1 MAKRSYDDFEPQ
13 SDADNIASIEAL
25 PVAHF
30 TSSKPSSSKIL
41 QLDPESPSSS
51 GEAPTTTE
59 MKCSLAPHKEILSFS
74 SIEAFEVHY
83 KKVHL
88 NRCLECRR
96 NFPTEHFLN
105 LHIEENHDAIV
116 GVRKERGEKTVGCCE
131 LYLSLNH

>member
-13 SDADNIASIEAL
+13 SDADNIASTEAL

-41 QLDPESPSSS
+41 HLDSESPSSS
-51 GEAPTTTE
+51 GEAPTIE
-59 MKCSLAPHKEILSFS
+59 MKCSLAPHKEILSFP

-83 KKVHL
+83 KKAHL

-96 NFPTEHFLN
+96 NFPTEHFLD
-105 LHIEENHDAIV
+105 LHIQENHDAIV
-116 GVRKERGEKTVGCCE
+116 GVRKERGEKTVG
-131 LYLSLNH
+131 LNLSFSYPAN